1 MVAVRGYKKYKSHG
15 CLTKPTLNKN
25 ILLIALLMAVRQN
38 ERGSY
43 DSDQGLQYSSKDWQK
58 FRQKYNLVPSMSRHL
73 VQYTAR

>member
-1 MVAVRGYKKYKSHG
+1 
-15 CLTKPTLNKN
+15 
-25 ILLIALLMAVRQN
+25 MAVRQN